1 MNIQSCKLSALILTG
16 SAMLLAVPVSR
27 AQSSYSNAVMSLKP
41 VAYWPLQENV
51 QPPRYDMETNYGSL
65 GSIANGYYYSS
76 AVIATNVGA
85 ILGDTDGSRNFLSGG
100 NAGMLVPTTDNRV
113 SLAAGQPFTVECWV
127 RATEASGYSGI
138 INQTAGI
145 GSGGLNGS
153 ANDFGW
159 SLVQN
164 YAAYRGTASPNS
176 PSCFGFHVFS
186 GNGNLGGAEVELTNA
201 AAGEWLTGGAAGYQN
216 SWVYL
221 VSVFDGTNGWMYMY
235 STNLA
240 AAYGG
245 TNAIVYQ
252 IPIDSA
258 GGEGYFGG
266 NTVNSPNWSF
276 APDTWDPIVFGETR
290 NYNGNHNFGGFIDEV
305 AIYTNA
311 LTFLQISNHFNAATN
326 GLGQYYATVTG
337 DNPFMYWRMD
347 APKWTPVLNGLPP
360 AVNYGSAA
368 AGMTNFN
375 TGGQGADAGV
385 YQPGT
390 LPGAAGPAYP
400 GFGTFTNACAF
411 NGLVGAVDAGYNK
424 LLDPVG
430 VSNNFTL
437 VGWFR
442 GNPMD
447 TLGGRYNCMA
457 SHSDKSWKAQ
467 MKLGTVYG
475 YEGVGTQPNIPP
487 STFNANDG
495 KWHMYALEAG
505 TINGAQNVAVYL
517 DAGLYNSVALNTNPI
532 PGNAID
538 AWIGGAPDSTYIE
551 PTNES
556 TYQVN
561 EQYFAGEVAHVAYFT
576 NILTFSQLQTLYFT
590 AQPAPTI
597 FQQPVSAVVGLNSAF
612 TNSVA
617 VEGSAPYSYQWFTNG
632 VAIGNA
638 TNSSFIIN
646 PVAFSNADTNYYVV
660 ITNAF
665 GSVTSSVVSLSVVSS
680 VVFEA
685 QYPISYTSPIIL
697 YGGTNSAGTNY
708 TGSTPTFSVNV
719 AGAPPISYQWLA
731 NGQSLESATNSSLT
745 FTNCQLNSPTNFY
758 CVVTNAFGAVTSMV
772 WSITYHPAPTAPFP
786 QAVLAAQ
793 PVGYWRLNEG
803 PDNEAG
809 NDGTIC
815 DDYESGNNGQYTN
828 VVLANALGGTGYNPV
843 TDPTETSTLFGQVT
857 PAYAGLIQTNLDF
870 STPVGGNGEFTVA
883 TWANGDAN
891 QIRAQAA
898 NGGLV
903 SKGHWGAEQFTL
915 DEGAPGNDLRFTVR
929 DALTGNYYSAAST
942 VNLGSDANWH
952 FVVGV
957 CDETNSLIL
966 LYVDGQLAGSG
977 TLAEGSGVL
986 SIGAVPIE
994 IGARDSAVAIG
1005 GEQFNGFL
1013 DDVAIYNYAFTSN
1026 QVVAMYNI
1034 GGIPPFFIHEPVNGT
1049 NVDGGSTL
1057 TITPTIGGSP
1067 LLSYQWHD
1075 ASTQNPIAGQTNLSL
1090 VISNIQSSENFYLTV
1105 SNGFGVTNS
1114 GDVSVAVY
1122 TGAPQLSVNVQSPF
1136 FALLGKTA
1144 TNSATVYGEIPL
1156 AYHWQYSING
1166 TGWVSL
1172 TNNSQ
1177 ISGATNA
1184 TLTIANAQIGNIGDY
1199 QLVVTNNSGS
1209 VTSSVA
1215 PLMIAG
1221 VLPLSF
1227 YGTSG
1232 AGWTANAGS
1241 FLSGGVL
1248 TLTGVSPAT
1257 GNSTYFFQTPQY
1269 VGAFEASFTYQA
1281 QAIDTFPL
1289 ADGITFCLQD
1299 DPRGAAATG
1308 GGGGDLGYTG
1318 ITPSVALELN
1328 IYPGN
1333 GFGGTGYAFGEDGS
1347 LGQTTSPGA
1356 VILTNGLVD
1365 VSIHYADGQMGLSLS
1380 NEIDAAEFST
1390 NIVVGDITQVLDSD
1404 TAYVGFT
1411 GSYGGDHSTQTIQN
1425 FQFVSIPPQDIEESK
1440 SNAVIIWPGAVVG
1453 YTLQEN
1459 SSLTT
1464 TNWVT
1469 VPNAV
1474 VLTNGVYMVTVP
1486 IGNSHEYFRLALP
1499 LSQ

>member
-1 MNIQSCKLSALILTG
+1 MNIKSLKLSCAVAVASFG
-16 SAMLLAVPVSR
+16 LLAVPALQ
-27 AQSSYSNAVMSLKP
+27 AQSSYSNAVMSLNP

-51 QPPRYDMETNYGSL
+51 PAPRYDMETNYGSL

-76 AVIATNVGA
+76 AVVATNIGA
-85 ILGDTDGSRNFLSGG
+85 IPGDSDGSRNFLSGG

-113 SLAAGQPFTVECWV
+113 SLPPGQPFTVECWV

-138 INQTAGI
+138 VNQTAGI
-145 GSGGLNGS
+145 GSGGLNGT
-153 ANDFGW
+153 ANDYGW
-159 SLVQN
+159 SLIQN

-176 PSCFGFHVFS
+176 PACFGFHVFS
-186 GNGNLGGAEVELTNA
+186 GNGNLGGAEAEVTNA
-201 AAGEWLTGGAAGYQN
+201 AAGEWLSGGAAGYQN

-221 VSVFDGTNGWMYMY
+221 VSVFDGTNCWMYMY

-240 AAYGG
+240 SAYSG
-245 TNAIVYQ
+245 TNAMVYQ
-252 IPIDSA
+252 LPINSA

-266 NTVNSPNWSF
+266 IVVSPSGAF

-290 NYNGNHNFGGFIDEV
+290 NYNGNHNWGGFMDEV

-311 LTFLQISNHFNAATN
+311 LTFLQISNHYSAATN
-326 GLGQYYATVTG
+326 GLGQYNTTILG
-337 DNPFMYWRMD
+337 DNPYMYWRMD
-347 APKWTPVLNGLPP
+347 APKWTPVLNGLP
-360 AVNYGSAA
+360 AAMNYGSAA
-368 AGMTNFN
+368 ASMTNLN
-375 TGGQGADAGV
+375 TGGQGGNSGV

-390 LPGAAGPAYP
+390 LPGAAGPTYP
-400 GFGTFTNACAF
+400 GFGAFTNACAF
-411 NGLVGAVDAGYNK
+411 NGLVGAVDAGYNT
-424 LLDPVG
+424 LLNPIG

-447 TLGGRYNCMA
+447 TLGGRFNCMA

-495 KWHMYALEAG
+495 KWHMYALEG
-505 TINGAQNVAVYL
+505 GKINGSQNVAVYL
-517 DAGLYNSVALNTNPI
+517 DAGLYNTVAANTNSI
-532 PGNAID
+532 PGNTID

-556 TYQVN
+556 SYQVS

-576 NILTFSQLQTLYFT
+576 NVLTFNQIQTLYFT
-590 AQPAPTI
+590 AQPAPVI
-597 FQQPVSAVVGLNSAF
+597 FQQPVSFVAGLTSAF

-617 VEGSAPYSYQWFTNG
+617 VEGEAPYYYQWFTNG

-638 TNSSFIIN
+638 TNSSFVIN
-646 PVAFSNADTNYYVV
+646 PVTFANADTNYYVV
-660 ITNAF
+660 ITNVF
-665 GSVTSSVVSLSVVSS
+665 GAVTSSVVSLTVVSS

-685 QYPISYTSPIIL
+685 QYPVSYINPITL

-708 TGSTPTFSVNV
+708 LGSTPTFSVIV

-731 NGQSLESATNSSLT
+731 NGAPLESATNASMT

-758 CVVTNAFGAVTSMV
+758 CIVTNGFGAATSMV
-772 WSITYHPAPTAPFP
+772 WAVTYRPAPVAPFP

-793 PVGYWRLNEG
+793 PIGYWRLNEG

-815 DDYESGNNGQYTN
+815 DDYQSGNNGQYTN

-843 TDPTETSTLFGQVT
+843 TDPTETSTLFGQVA
-857 PAYAGLIQTNLDF
+857 PAYAGLIETNIDF
-870 STPVGGNGEFTVA
+870 STPVGGNAEFTVA

-891 QIRAQAA
+891 QIHPQAA

-952 FVVGV
+952 YIVCV
-957 CDETNSLIL
+957 CDETNSLLL
-966 LYVDGQLAGSG
+966 LYVDSQLVGSA
-977 TLAEGSGVL
+977 TLAAGSGVL
-986 SIGAVPIE
+986 SVGAVPIE

-1026 QVVAMYNI
+1026 QVVSQYDI
-1034 GGIPPFFIHEPVNGT
+1034 GGIPPFFIHEPAGT
-1049 NVDGGSTL
+1049 TNADGGSTL
-1057 TITPTIGGSP
+1057 IITPTIGGSP
-1067 LLSYQWHD
+1067 LLSYQWYD
-1075 ASTQNPIAGQTNLSL
+1075 ASTQNSIAGQTNVSL
-1090 VISNIQSSENFYLTV
+1090 VISNIQTSENFYLTV

-1114 GDVSVAVY
+1114 ATAVVNVY
-1122 TGAPQLSVNVQSPF
+1122 TGAPQFSVNVQNPF

-1144 TNSATVYGEIPL
+1144 TNSAIVYGEIPL

-1166 TGWVSL
+1166 AGWVNL

-1184 TLTIANAQIGNIGDY
+1184 ALTIANAQIANIGDY

-1227 YGTSG
+1227 YGSTG
-1232 AGWTANAGS
+1232 AGWTANLGS

-1299 DPRGAAATG
+1299 DPRGATAAG
-1308 GGGGDLGYTG
+1308 SGGGDLGYTG

-1333 GFGGTGYAFGEDGS
+1333 GFGGSGYAFGEDGS
-1347 LGQTTSPGA
+1347 IGQTTSPGG

-1365 VSIHYADGQMGLSLS
+1365 VSVNYADGQMALSLS
-1380 NEIDAAEFST
+1380 NELTAAEFST
-1390 NIVVGDITQVLDSD
+1390 NIVVGDITQVLGTD

-1411 GSYGGDHSTQTIQN
+1411 GSYGGDHSTQTIQK
-1425 FQFVSIPPQDIEESK
+1425 FQFISIPPQDIGVAK
-1440 SNAVIIWPGAVVG
+1440 GNAVILWPGAVIG

-1464 TNWVT
+1464 TNWVN
-1469 VPNAV
+1469 VPNAVV
-1474 VLTNGVYMVTVP
+1474 VLTNGVYMATVP
-1486 IGNSHEYFRLALP
+1486 IGVSHEYYRLALP